1 MILQC
6 NCHWHSHHPS
16 CFQGHHNRP
25 ADVTGT
31 GCSCN
36 VKVWPA
42 MFPWWDYPCV
52 VTVPSSTFLL
62 TILPLSQHPVLY
74 WTVLFCTVLYCTV
87 LYCSQSYHCHSTAP
101 PLILSWTGHPRYNWP
116 TLLTPIL
123 LLSWPKICAN
133 KSVIHKND
141 IACLHLKSPALACNS
156 SQFIAKKVMAPHRA
170 AVKHGVRGNTKGC
183 LALRVTRDAWHVVRR
198 EEAGHWRICASIS
211 WRMPHSMSD
220 SNSVGWFIP
229 FSAPCEQSGKCYIG
243 GNLMRIANS
252 FYCITMCV

>member
-1 MILQC
+1 
-6 NCHWHSHHPS
+6 
-16 CFQGHHNRP
+16 
-25 ADVTGT
+25 
-31 GCSCN
+31 
-36 VKVWPA
+36 

-74 WTVLFCTVLYCTV
+74 WTVLFCTVLYCTVLYCTV

-183 LALRVTRDAWHVVRR
+183 LALRVTRDTRDTWHKVRR
-198 EEAGHWRICASIS
+198 GWSLAYLCLYIMEDGALNVCSLS
-211 WRMPHSMSD
+211 LPHV
-220 SNSVGWFIP
+220 NNQ
-229 FSAPCEQSGKCYIG
+229 QSGKCYIG
-243 GNLMRIANS
+243 GNLMRIVNS
-252 FYCITMCV
+252 FYCIIMCV

>member
-1 MILQC
+1 MMGLSLCGDSAQLHI
-6 NCHWHSHHPS
+6 PP
-16 CFQGHHNRP
+16 HNP
-25 ADVTGT
+25 TIVTT
-31 GCSCN
+31 
-36 VKVWPA
+36 
-42 MFPWWDYPCV
+42 PC
-52 VTVPSSTFLL
+52 T
-62 TILPLSQHPVLY
+62 VLY
-74 WTVLFCTVLYCTV
+74 CTVLYCTV

-183 LALRVTRDAWHVVRR
+183 LALRVTRDTRDTWWWAERR
-198 EEAGHWRICASIS
+198 LVSHRRICASLSGRDAALNVPFLCPMWTIGEMLHR
-211 WRMPHSMSD
+211 WKLNV
-220 SNSVGWFIP
+220 NS
-229 FSAPCEQSGKCYIG
+229 
-243 GNLMRIANS
+243 
-252 FYCITMCV
+252 